1 MAAPGRLLNE
11 PPHASSTRTRVALAA
26 WKDNYN
32 VVRPHSAL
40 ANLTPI
46 GYTIAAFSNRNA
58 AERYA
63 RSPHPPDCNVSGRA
77 AYVAPA
83 SPMGSNEHRN
93 STHRRMKE

>member
-11 PPHASSTRTRVALAA
+11 PPHASPTRTRVALAA
-26 WKDNYN
+26 WKDDYN

-46 GYTIAAFSNRNA
+46 GYTIAALPNRNA

-63 RSPHPPDCNVSGRA
+63 MPRSPHRSV
-77 AYVAPA
+77 
-83 SPMGSNEHRN
+83 
-93 STHRRMKE
+93 RRMKNELR